1 MSVFYGVR
9 LTDEISARI
18 EATGR
23 GKSAVIQAALDAYFE
38 GKQAQAEKPQA
49 KQMITRESESRA
61 ARELRML
68 YEDRARREKK
78 AAKPMEKAPCDHRA
92 IGNDEP
98 IAREIESAREAEE
111 PAVSGGCRKHPGA
124 PGWPKAGGWWCI
136 TCGKIV

>member
-38 GKQAQAEKPQA
+38 GKQAEKPQA
-49 KQMITRESESRA
+49 EQMIITKPA
-61 ARELRML
+61 KA
-68 YEDRARREKK
+68 KK
-78 AAKPMEKAPCDHRA
+78 AAKPKEKAPCDHRA

-111 PAVSGGCRKHPGA
+111 PAVSGGCGKHPGA

>member
-38 GKQAQAEKPQA
+38 GKQAQVEKPQV
-49 KQMITRESESRA
+49 KQMIITKPA
-61 ARELRML
+61 KA
-68 YEDRARREKK
+68 KK
-78 AAKPMEKAPCDHRA
+78 AAKAKEKQPCDHHA
-92 IGNDEP
+92 IGDDEP
-98 IAREIESAREAEE
+98 KSASPIEAEVE
-111 PAVSGGCRKHPGA
+111 KTAVSGGCRKHPGA

>member
-38 GKQAQAEKPQA
+38 GKQAEKPQA
-49 KQMITRESESRA
+49 EQMIITKPA
-61 ARELRML
+61 KA
-68 YEDRARREKK
+68 KK
-78 AAKPMEKAPCDHRA
+78 AAKAKEKQPCDHHA
-92 IGNDEP
+92 IGDDEP
-98 IAREIESAREAEE
+98 KSASPIEAEVE
-111 PAVSGGCRKHPGA
+111 KTAVSGGCRKHPGA

>member
-9 LTDEISARI
+9 LTDEISAKI

-38 GKQAQAEKPQA
+38 GKQAQVEKPQV
-49 KQMITRESESRA
+49 KQMIITKPERA
-61 ARELRML
+61 
-68 YEDRARREKK
+68 KK
-78 AAKPMEKAPCDHRA
+78 ATKPKEKAPCDHHA
-92 IGNDEP
+92 IGDDEP

-111 PAVSGGCRKHPGA
+111 PAVLGGCGKHPNG
-124 PGWPKAGGWWCI
+124 PGFAKAGGWWCI

>member
-78 AAKPMEKAPCDHRA
+78 AAKPKEKAPCDHHA
-92 IGNDEP
+92 IGDDEP
-98 IAREIESAREAEE
+98 KSASPIEAEVE
-111 PAVSGGCRKHPGA
+111 KTAVSGGCRKHPGA